1 MAGIDV
7 RMNYETMAQMAK
19 AFNAAKQQLEE
30 TQKAVQKLGQTMEG
44 GALQGEGGTAF
55 KAAIDGP
62 LMKALKKLDAKMGEL
77 ESDIKSARRATKDGV
92 KDAQGR
98 FNN

>member
-7 RMNYETMAQMAK
+7 RMNYETMDKMAK
-19 AFNAAKQQLEE
+19 AFSAAKQQLEE
-30 TQKAVQKLGQTMEG
+30 TEKAVQRLGKNLED

-77 ESDIKSARRATKDGV
+77 SSDINGAISATRDGV
-92 KDAQGR
+92 KDAQSR
-98 FNN
+98 FK